1 MLGAIGGAI
10 FSRFG
15 AYALIAALIG
25 YSYYLAYDA
34 GKDAKAE
41 WAADK
46 IAAAQKNFD
55 KEEAK
60 LKGKIANLEKEK
72 QDWLDRADAAVA
84 LAKIEQA
91 ALVLELEQKLRA
103 ASTQKAVIK
112 TVTKEVIRYVSP
124 QADAACTITA
134 GFVWVHDLPLNPG
147 LAGSPPGNVDA
158 PAGVTASE
166 VARIDAENLA
176 ECVERG
182 EVINA
187 WQRWYGEN
195 ESIFK
200 RIKKE
205 SIREISGNP
214 RADRGSGRRVPS
226 DPAAGEVDPH
236 QGGLVYGLW

>member
-1 MLGAIGGAI
+1 MLSAIGSFI

-46 IAAAQKNFD
+46 IAAAQKKFD
-55 KEEAK
+55 KEKNSLEGKVAK
-60 LKGKIANLEKEK
+60 LEKEK
-72 QDWLDRADAAVA
+72 QDWLDRADKAVA

-91 ALVLELEQKLRA
+91 ALVLDLEQQLRA
-103 ASTQKAVIK
+103 AQNQKAAVK
-112 TVTKEVIRYVSP
+112 VVTKEVIRYVSP

-158 PAGVTASE
+158 PAGIAASE

-187 WQRWYGEN
+187 WQRWYAEN
-195 ESIFK
+195 KGIFE
-200 RIKKE
+200 RVKKE
-205 SIREISGNP
+205 SAREVP
-214 RADRGSGRRVPS
+214 RSPSADRSGGRRVLP
-226 DPAAGEVDPH
+226 DPEPAEVDAHP
-236 QGGLVYGLW
+236 GGLVYGLW